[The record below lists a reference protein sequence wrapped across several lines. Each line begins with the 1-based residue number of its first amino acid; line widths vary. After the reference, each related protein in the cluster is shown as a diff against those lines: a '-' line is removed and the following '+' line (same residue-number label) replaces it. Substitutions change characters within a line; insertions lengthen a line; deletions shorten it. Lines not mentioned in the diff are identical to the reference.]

1 VPGFR
6 LAAAGKLTEYWWTA
20 IRQGRRSHSRKGGQ
34 TGSQAEGVRGEA
46 CVIEWSELL
55 IGLAILFGTAMLII
69 SAKRAIARVPKAAWV
84 ATDARETLVTL
95 ALLVFLILGATLV
108 IRFLLFE
115 LS

>member
-1 VPGFR
+1 
-6 LAAAGKLTEYWWTA
+6 
-20 IRQGRRSHSRKGGQ
+20 
-34 TGSQAEGVRGEA
+34 
-46 CVIEWSELL
+46 VIEWSELL

>member
-1 VPGFR
+1 M
-6 LAAAGKLTEYWWTA
+6 
-20 IRQGRRSHSRKGGQ
+20 
-34 TGSQAEGVRGEA
+34 
-46 CVIEWSELL
+46 IEWSELL

-69 SAKRAIARVPKAAWV
+69 SAKRAIARVPKAVWV

>member
-1 VPGFR
+1 MVSSLSPQANSPNTGLR
-6 LAAAGKLTEYWWTA
+6 TLAPALSTA
-20 IRQGRRSHSRKGGQ
+20 FPKRAP
-34 TGSQAEGVRGEA
+34 TGSQAGGVRAEA

-55 IGLAILFGTAMLII
+55 IGLAILFGTAMSII

-95 ALLVFLILGATLV
+95 ALLVFLIVGATLV
-108 IRFLLFE
+108 VRFLLFE